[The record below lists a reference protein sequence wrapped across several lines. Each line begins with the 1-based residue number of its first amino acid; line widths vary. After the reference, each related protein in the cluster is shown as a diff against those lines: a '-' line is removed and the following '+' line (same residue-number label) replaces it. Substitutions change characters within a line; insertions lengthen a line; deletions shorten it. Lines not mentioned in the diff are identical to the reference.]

1 MKKSLIISIAILI
14 FGGFL
19 LTGCKKNNS
28 TTKGTLDGA
37 LKLVMPSYVE
47 VGFTKTFS
55 LDTMTVLSRPDG
67 KKIGYYF
74 TNPFKQKNDTVISP
88 DGKFNEKAYVFEVE
102 DTLGVVSLVFGASS
116 SDEYYGKTA
125 TANFTVVKKG
135 LDGKGSI
142 TGFSSYEDDVRFT
155 DTRDWKSYLATP
167 VGGVL
172 WMRNNLC
179 WEGAGVP
186 YRGYAVLS
194 DLFGQYYTWEEAQ
207 SACPDGWRLP
217 SESDWEALAAS
228 CDREV
233 GPDGVISGMAGK
245 IMADIYFNGTKMWEF
260 SRYVKVTDQTHLSV
274 LPAGYAS
281 LMDGQNSF
289 NSMYKYA
296 AFWTS
301 DQKDGKGV
309 LRYIYR
315 DNDSVYSGTFD
326 KNSMAASVRCV
337 KSE

>member
-116 SDEYYGKTA
+116 SDEYYGKTT
-125 TANFTVVKKG
+125 TANFTVVKRVLTAKVPSR
-135 LDGKGSI
+135 DSAAMKTMSGSSI
-142 TGFSSYEDDVRFT
+142 PATG
-155 DTRDWKSYLATP
+155 
-167 VGGVL
+167 
-172 WMRNNLC
+172 NL
-179 WEGAGVP
+179 
-186 YRGYAVLS
+186 
-194 DLFGQYYTWEEAQ
+194 T
-207 SACPDGWRLP
+207 
-217 SESDWEALAAS
+217 
-228 CDREV
+228 
-233 GPDGVISGMAGK
+233 
-245 IMADIYFNGTKMWEF
+245 
-260 SRYVKVTDQTHLSV
+260 SRHLSEECF
-274 LPAGYAS
+274 G
-281 LMDGQNSF
+281 
-289 NSMYKYA
+289 
-296 AFWTS
+296 
-301 DQKDGKGV
+301 
-309 LRYIYR
+309 
-315 DNDSVYSGTFD
+315 
-326 KNSMAASVRCV
+326 
-337 KSE
+337 